1 MNVSAKQIIIDCERM
16 KYPNTGLFYYCK
28 HLVMALWQVAFA
40 NENIDIYAPK
50 SAKNLLTDGQ
60 LIEQNS
66 LHKFVMPS
74 AIKKASV
81 WHATY
86 QGTNYFP
93 SYSKM
98 PIVLTIHDLN
108 FLQDDKKNTAKKQR
122 YLSELQQKVNR
133 ANYITAISNY
143 TLTQLLSYIDVANK
157 PTKVIYNGCNINP
170 MVISKPQHIPK
181 KPFLFTIG
189 TITDKKN
196 FHVLPC
202 LLVDNDLCLVIA
214 GITQSEAYKKQI
226 VDEAQKWHVADR
238 VIFVGEI
245 SENDKQWYYQNCY
258 AFVFPSLAEGF
269 GLPVI
274 EAMHFGT
281 LTILSS
287 LTSLPEI
294 GGSAAYYFT
303 SFEPDAM
310 QETLKKSCVH
320 FYGNNIQK
328 TLVQQ
333 RSAEFTW
340 HNAAQQYLE
349 VYRTLY

>member
-28 HLVMALWQVAFA
+28 HLVMALWQVALA
-40 NENIDIYAPK
+40 NEQIDFYAPK
-50 SAKNLLTDGQ
+50 SAKTVLTKGQ

-66 LHKFVMPS
+66 LHKFVMPL

-93 SYSKM
+93 SSSKM
-98 PIVLTIHDLN
+98 PIVLTVHDLN
-108 FLQDDKKNTAKKQR
+108 FLQDDKKNAAKKQK

-133 ANYITAISNY
+133 ADYITAISNY
-143 TLTQLLSYIDVANK
+143 TLTQLSTCIDIDNK
-157 PTKVIYNGCNINP
+157 PTKVIYNGCNINQ
-170 MVISKPQHIPK
+170 MVISKPQQIPK
-181 KPFLFTIG
+181 MPFLFTIG
-189 TITDKKN
+189 TITHKKN

-202 LLVDNDLCLVIA
+202 LLEDNDLCLVIA
-214 GITQSEAYKKQI
+214 GVTQSEAYKKQI
-226 VDEAQKWHVADR
+226 LDEAQKWQVADR
-238 VIFVGEI
+238 VIFVGAI
-245 SENDKQWYYQNCY
+245 SENDKQWYYQNCK

-294 GGSAAYYFT
+294 GGSAAYFFT
-303 SFEPDAM
+303 SFQPNAM
-310 QETLKKSCVH
+310 QETLKRSFVH
-320 FYGNNIQK
+320 FYGNSNQK
-328 TLVQQ
+328 ILVQQ
-333 RSAEFTW
+333 RAAEFTW